1 MALKGDL
8 ASVDL
13 AQVFQM
19 LALNQKVG
27 LLSIQSPDVWRALY
41 FDSRGVTLYYNE
53 HLLVDR
59 VIQRLV
65 RTGRLFDEAVTAA
78 REHAVNMGMTIV
90 DSLLA
95 GGYVE
100 EPELEDLYRGELE
113 EDIYDLFFWTDARFE
128 FYEGATSFEGREGCI
143 SDRLF
148 FSTDSLIME
157 AARRIDEWAYIR
169 EQVSGPQEVFVPL
182 DGVDPATA
190 VANEEDRAV
199 LDLVDGRRTVA
210 TIIEQSALPSFQV
223 YKALASMLDAGTI
236 AHIAPEELEFEAE
249 SCLEEGRVADAISL
263 FERAVELGVG
273 LPLVHSQLARAYEQ
287 AEEYELAVL
296 NLRTL
301 ADYQVDA
308 GDLDAACENLGHS
321 LRLIPTDLDARARL
335 VELTV
340 TGDVRVDGFDPIA
353 SGKELVDLY
362 LEMGEVDRVREILER
377 LLRENPQDI
386 ELKKILVNVHTK
398 TGDTRRVVELYE
410 SLAQDLVARGQTIEA
425 ISYLQKILRLDRSRS
440 DINDRI
446 RALYRMDERQRS
458 RRRSMVIL
466 ALLFVTVAAAGVGY
480 LVYDDYARRAF
491 DGIETESLIEAGEF
505 ERAETLYSEFAQA
518 YPLSRAAADAQ
529 AEAKR
534 IAALRWTA
542 EAKAERERAARQ
554 RELGKVRSRYKLAF
568 QRFQEQFTSGE
579 PEQALRTLE
588 TVIAAVR
595 DEAGEDADLRWAHS
609 KGVDLEESHRQLKAL
624 LGGAVA
630 IERQARQALA
640 SGEWKVARAK
650 ILDLVRD
657 FGITKTAS
665 SARVPVLVT
674 SRPAGAQILV
684 EGEAVMQAG
693 DGAAP
698 LLTPAVIQL
707 AHGGGDGE
715 RASSVTL
722 RLEGFEDRVVDV
734 DPLARESLNE
744 VLTVRPE
751 QVVRFSTEVVTGLGA
766 GAGTISAGLK
776 DGQFG
781 LARNGQVVYEGQ
793 LDDLASVASTPV
805 IVGERVYFVT
815 NLEAIES
822 HRLAGGGEAPGWP
835 IQLEFEPIHGLTV
848 ADGRLVVA
856 DAEGRLLCFEA
867 GSGRRLWIRPLDGR
881 AGGRSVLAN
890 RRIYVGTESGIV
902 AMLDAADGEPLRSI
916 PVGVGVATRVE
927 PLALKVVFGGT
938 DGVLRAF
945 GDDGKEHWRVNL
957 NRAITDG
964 DFAVFGGEILA
975 FYGERELLRIRA
987 DDGEIL
993 ARCELVGQ
1001 PQPTLHVVG
1010 DRVAV
1015 VSRLGTG
1022 EAIEDVLEV
1031 RALDAL
1037 SPVWEYRDGGTFRG
1051 SVVISEGKIFVPG
1064 SSGEVVSFR

>member
-100 EPELEDLYRGELE
+100 EVELEDLYRTELE

-169 EQVSGPQEVFVPL
+169 EQVSGPQEVFVRLEGAEPAAAS
-182 DGVDPATA
+182 DG
-190 VANEEDRAV
+190 DRDV
-199 LDLVDGRRTVA
+199 YELVDGRRTVA

-223 YKALASMLDAGTI
+223 YKTLATMLDAGAI
-236 AHIAPEELEFEAE
+236 AHIAPEELEYEAE
-249 SCLEEGRVADAISL
+249 TCLEEGRVSDAINL
-263 FERAVELGVG
+263 FERAVELQVG

-301 ADYQVDA
+301 ANYHVED
-308 GDLDAACENLGHS
+308 GDLAAASENLCHA

-340 TGDVRVDGFDPIA
+340 TGDVKIDGFDPIA

-410 SLAQDLVARGQTIEA
+410 SLAQDLVGRGQTIEA
-425 ISYLQKILRLDRSRS
+425 ISYLQKILRLDRSRT
-440 DINDRI
+440 DINERI
-446 RALYRMDERQRS
+446 RSLYRMDERQRS
-458 RRRSMVIL
+458 RRRSMIVL

-491 DGIETESLIEAGEF
+491 DGIETEGLIEAGEF
-505 ERAETLYSEFAQA
+505 ERAETIYSEFAQT

-542 EAKAERERAARQ
+542 DAKAERERAARQ

-568 QRFQEQFTSGE
+568 QRYEEQLTSGH

-588 TVIAAVR
+588 SVLAAVR
-595 DEAGEDADLRWAHS
+595 DEAGEDADLRWAQS
-609 KGVDLEESHRQLKAL
+609 KGVDLQESHRQLKAL

-630 IERQARQALA
+630 KEREARQALS
-640 SGEWKVARAK
+640 SGEWKLARAK
-650 ILDLVRD
+650 ILELVQE
-657 FGITKTAS
+657 FGITKTARA
-665 SARVPVLVT
+665 ARVPVFVAT
-674 SRPAGAQILV
+674 RPAGAQVIIG
-684 EGEAVMQAG
+684 GEPVTHAG
-693 DGAAP
+693 DGETP
-698 LLTPAVIQL
+698 VVTPAIIQL
-707 AHGGGDGE
+707 PHGGVED
-715 RASSVTL
+715 AATSSVTL
-722 RLEGFEDRVVDV
+722 RLPGFEDRLVDI
-734 DPLARESLNE
+734 DPLRRESVSE
-744 VLTVRPE
+744 VLTVQPE
-751 QVVRFSTEVVTGLGA
+751 SVLRFSTEVVTGLGA
-766 GAGTISAGLK
+766 EAGTIAAGLK

-781 LARNGQVVYEGQ
+781 VARGGRVIYEGQ
-793 LDDLASVASTPV
+793 LDDLASVAFAPT
-805 IVGERVYFVT
+805 IVGQRVYFIT
-815 NLEAIES
+815 NLNAIGS
-822 HRLAGGGEAPGWP
+822 HRISGGAAPGWP
-835 IQLEFEPIHGLTV
+835 IQLEFEAMHGLTV
-848 ADGRLVVA
+848 ADGRIVVA
-856 DAEGRLLCFEA
+856 DLEGRLFCFEA
-867 GSGRRLWIRPLDGR
+867 GSGRKLWSRPLDGR
-881 AGGRSVLAN
+881 AGGRAVLAN
-890 RRIYVGTESGIV
+890 RRVYLGTESGIV
-902 AMLDAADGEPLRSI
+902 AMLDAVDGEVLRSI
-916 PVGVGVATRVE
+916 PVGIGVATRVE

-938 DGVLRAF
+938 DGFLRAF
-945 GDDGKEHWRVNL
+945 GDDGKELWRRNL
-957 NRAITDG
+957 NRSLSDA
-964 DFAVFGGEILA
+964 DFVVHGEEILA
-975 FYGERELLRIRA
+975 FAGERELLRIRA

-993 ARCELVGQ
+993 ARSELAGRS
-1001 PQPTLHVVG
+1001 QPTIHVVG

-1015 VSRLGTG
+1015 VCRVG
-1022 EAIEDVLEV
+1022 EGKATEDVLEV
-1031 RALDAL
+1031 RAIEAL
-1037 SPVWEYRDGGTFRG
+1037 SPLWEYRDGGVFRG

-1064 SSGEVVSFR
+1064 STGEVVSFR